1 MQENIELSKYTSFRI
16 GGPASFFVEAKTDA
30 DFLQALNFS
39 REHQLPFLVL
49 GGGTNM
55 LINDR
60 GFKGVVIRNQSKNL
74 SFEDQGD
81 TGLVISDTGNVLAMI
96 NQFANKNGLI
106 GFEKLATVPGTLGG
120 AIYNNAHWKDDL
132 LSKHIQWVDVINP
145 EDQELKVIRLSIAEL
160 DFKYDSS
167 VIKTKNLIAL
177 RAGILLPKGDVAES
191 KKTYAEYMKN
201 RSESQPYGT
210 LNSGCMFQ
218 NIAQSLGPGNHG
230 TSAGYLID
238 QAGLKGLKIGG
249 AQISEKHGN
258 FFINTG
264 NASSDDIL
272 KLAETCK
279 AKVKEKFGVDL
290 EFEVKI
296 V

>member
-55 LINDR
+55 LINDK

-74 SFEDQGD
+74 SFEDQGEY
-81 TGLVISDTGNVLAMI
+81 GLVTSDTGNVLAMI

-145 EDQELKVIRLSIAEL
+145 EDQELKVTRLSIEEL

-177 RAGILLPKGDVAES
+177 RAGILLSKGDVAES
-191 KKTYAEYMKN
+191 KKTYTEYMKN

-218 NIAQSLGPGNHG
+218 NITQNLGPGNHG

-279 AKVKEKFGVDL
+279 VKVKEKFGVDL

>member
-55 LINDR
+55 LINDK

-74 SFEDQGD
+74 SFEDQGH

-132 LSKHIQWVDVINP
+132 LSKHIQWVDVIKP
-145 EDQELKVIRLSIAEL
+145 EDQELKVTRLSIAEL

-167 VIKTKNLIAL
+167 VIKTRNLIAL
-177 RAGILLPKGDVAES
+177 RAGILLSKGDVAES
-191 KKTYAEYMKN
+191 KKTYTEYMKN

-218 NIAQSLGPGNHG
+218 NIAQNLGPGNHG

>member
-1 MQENIELSKYTSFRI
+1 MQENIKLSKYTSFRI
-16 GGPASFFVEAKTDA
+16 GGLASFFVDVKTDD
-30 DFLQALNFS
+30 DFLTAFKFS
-39 REHQLPFLVL
+39 KEKNLPFLIL

-55 LINDR
+55 LISDK
-60 GFKGVVIRNQSKNL
+60 GFPGVVIRSQGRGL
-74 SFEDQGD
+74 TFEDHGEN
-81 TGLVISDTGNVLAMI
+81 GLIISDTGNVLPII
-96 NQFANKNGLI
+96 NQFANQNGLV

-132 LSKHIQWVDVINP
+132 LSNHVQWVEVIDP
-145 EDQELKVIRLSIAEL
+145 IAEDISVKRLNIKEL

-167 VIKTKNLIAL
+167 LVKTKNLIAL
-177 RAGILLPKGDVAES
+177 RAAILLPKGDVAES
-191 KKTYAEYMKN
+191 KKTYTEYLKT
-201 RSESQPYGT
+201 RTESQPYGT

-218 NIAQSLGPGNHG
+218 NVTQNLGPGNHG

-238 QAGLKGLKIGG
+238 QVGLKGLKIGG

-264 NASSDDIL
+264 DATSDDIL
-272 KLAETCK
+272 KLAETCRQR
-279 AKVKEKFGVDL
+279 VKEKFGVEL

>member
-1 MQENIELSKYTSFRI
+1 MQENITLSKYTSFRI
-16 GGPASFFVEAKTDA
+16 GGPASFFVEAKNDA
-30 DFLQALNFS
+30 DFLSALKFS
-39 REHQLPFLVL
+39 KEHNLPFLVL

-55 LINDR
+55 LISDQ
-60 GFKGVVIRNQSKNL
+60 GFKGVVIRSLGKGL
-74 SFEDQGD
+74 SFEDQGQN
-81 TGLVISDTGNVLAMI
+81 GLVVSETGNVLPII
-96 NQFANKNGLI
+96 NQFANNNGLV

-132 LSKHIQWVDVINP
+132 LSKHLLWVDVIDP
-145 EDQELKVIRLSIAEL
+145 EDRESSVKRLSLEEL

-167 VIKTKNLIAL
+167 AIKTKNLIAL
-177 RAGILLPKGDVAES
+177 RAAILLPKGDVSES
-191 KKTYAEYMKN
+191 KKTYAKYLKS
-201 RSESQPYGT
+201 RTESQPYGT

-218 NIAQSLGPGNHG
+218 NVTQNLGPGNHG

-264 NASSDDIL
+264 NASSNDIL

-279 AKVKEKFGVDL
+279 EKVKEKFGVEL

>member
-30 DFLQALNFS
+30 NFLSALNFS
-39 REHQLPFLVL
+39 REHNLPFFVL
-49 GGGTNM
+49 GGGTNI
-55 LINDR
+55 LINDQ

-74 SFEDQGD
+74 SFEDQGEE
-81 TGLVISDTGNVLAMI
+81 GLVIADTGNVLAMI
-96 NQFANKNGLI
+96 NQFGNKNGVV

-132 LSKHIQWVDVINP
+132 LSKHIKWVDVIDP
-145 EDQELKVIRLSIAEL
+145 TDKELKVKRLDITEL

-177 RAGILLPKGDVAES
+177 RAGILLFKGDVSKS
-191 KKTYAEYMKN
+191 KKIYAEYVKS
-201 RSESQPYGT
+201 RTESQPYGT

-218 NIAQSLGPGNHG
+218 NISQNLGPGNHG

-279 AKVKEKFGVDL
+279 AKVKEKFGVEL

>member
-30 DFLQALNFS
+30 DFISALSFS
-39 REHQLPFLVL
+39 REQNLPFLVL
-49 GGGTNM
+49 GGGTNI
-55 LINDR
+55 LIKDQ
-60 GFKGVVIRNQSKNL
+60 GFKGLVIRSQSKNL
-74 SFEDQGD
+74 SFEDQGEN
-81 TGLVISDTGNVLAMI
+81 GLIIADSGNVLPII
-96 NQFANKNGLI
+96 NQFANQNGLV

-132 LSKHIQWVDVINP
+132 LSKHIQWIEVIDP
-145 EDQELKVIRLSIAEL
+145 AEEVLSVKHLDIKDL

-167 VIKTKNLIAL
+167 LIKTKNLIAL
-177 RAGILLPKGDVAES
+177 RAAILLSKGDVTES
-191 KKTYAEYMKN
+191 KKTYVEYLKS
-201 RSESQPYGT
+201 RTESQPYGT

-218 NIAQSLGPGNHG
+218 NIAENLGPGNHG

-272 KLAETCK
+272 KLAETCRE
-279 AKVKEKFGVDL
+279 KVRDKFGVDL